1 MCLKDKC
8 RMLGSCMPYSRS
20 RSRGYSRGECA
31 GVARGVLSGVGEHE
45 SWEKVGEEG
54 AVETGELG
62 RDFLTDR

>member
-1 MCLKDKC
+1 
-8 RMLGSCMPYSRS
+8 MLYSRS
-20 RSRGYSRGECA
+20 RSRGYNRGECA

>member
-1 MCLKDKC
+1 
-8 RMLGSCMPYSRS
+8 MPYSIS